1 MITKILLMLAD
12 KAIIYAK
19 NLLIKLKE
27 DYNQKF
33 LDEITLTAI
42 LFELGSARDLD
53 LLKQEVIQLSNKYP
67 VLIEFTFKDKMLEN
81 IDFLKDISTSLQEK
95 NDPILTKEVENVLES
110 NQEPKVLQAEIQK
123 LIKKI

>member
-1 MITKILLMLAD
+1 M
-12 KAIIYAK
+12 
-19 NLLIKLKE
+19 
-27 DYNQKF
+27 NQKF

-81 IDFLKDISTSLQEK
+81 IDFLKDVSTSLQEK